1 MVGRLLLLTAPWHHL
16 RPLLIPLY
24 KALHTTPTTMVGIDQ
39 VSFVS
44 LLDMVSDDLVLQSSL
59 TSLPLHHSLNPGT
72 KIQRAANTFV
82 ATKTDLAAVHVKS
95 RRVWLGVADPSS
107 PTRLVD
113 ADAWQEIL
121 SSTST
126 IMSMRSPQCCQSLQ
140 RLMQWLLRRWQ
151 VWGVLPLW
159 LMDVQFG
166 FNSEFH

>member
-1 MVGRLLLLTAPWHHL
+1 M
-16 RPLLIPLY
+16 
-24 KALHTTPTTMVGIDQ
+24 
-39 VSFVS
+39 
-44 LLDMVSDDLVLQSSL
+44 VLQSSL
-59 TSLPLHHSLNPGT
+59 TSLHHSLNPGT

-113 ADAWQEIL
+113 ADAVAAFQAWQEIL

-126 IMSMRSPQCCQSLQ
+126 VMSMRSPQCCQSLQ
-140 RLMQWLLRRWQ
+140 RLMQWFLRRWQ

-166 FNSEFH
+166 FNSEFHWLKPVNTGIGQDLICRNTLLFGNSWPSLH